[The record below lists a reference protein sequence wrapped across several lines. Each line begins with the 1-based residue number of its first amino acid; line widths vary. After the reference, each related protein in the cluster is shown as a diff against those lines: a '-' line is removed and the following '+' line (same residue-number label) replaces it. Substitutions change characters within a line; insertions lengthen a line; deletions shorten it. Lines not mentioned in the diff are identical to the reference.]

1 MPNYEPMIKRFF
13 EEHLHTDEEVRYC
26 LEGSGMS
33 TSKIV
38 YIIGS
43 ISSLI
48 LVCTS
53 LMHLYA
59 CTWNICRDF
68 FHDMKGTLT

>member
-1 MPNYEPMIKRFF
+1 MANSEAMIKRFF

-38 YIIGS
+38 S

>member
-13 EEHLHTDEEVRYC
+13 EEHLHIDEEVRYC

-38 YIIGS
+38 S

-59 CTWNICRDF
+59 CTWNICRDLF
-68 FHDMKGTLT
+68 S